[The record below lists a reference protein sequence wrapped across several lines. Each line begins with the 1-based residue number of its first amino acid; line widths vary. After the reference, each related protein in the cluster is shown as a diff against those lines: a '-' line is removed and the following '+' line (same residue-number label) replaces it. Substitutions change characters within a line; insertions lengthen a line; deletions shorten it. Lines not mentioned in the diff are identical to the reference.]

1 MLLPFLLAVAL
12 ASPIAVPGVP
22 GMCTAPM
29 PADPDAAGCYKT
41 NEISLVDAPARVY
54 WHILQFDSPDAA
66 NAEAR
71 RHRWSAVAR
80 AHDRTWLYVLGA
92 EHESIAG
99 GDKRAVIGPLAVPN
113 KATKAYFAESVFP
126 PGMRTRVH
134 SHPGPEAFYVV
145 DGTQCLE
152 TPHDKRMVGA
162 GGTYVVA
169 GGLHIQ
175 GAPRGRRN
183 LVLILAP
190 AGARPVIP
198 GGNWTPS
205 DFCD

>member
-1 MLLPFLLAVAL
+1 MLLSFLLAAAL
-12 ASPIAVPGVP
+12 GSGIAVSGVP
-22 GMCTAPM
+22 GMCTAAM

-41 NEISLVDAPARVY
+41 NEISLVDAPDRVY
-54 WHILQFDSPDAA
+54 CHILQFDSTDAA

-80 AHDRTWLYVLGA
+80 AHGRTWLYVLGG
-92 EHESIAG
+92 EHEDIAG
-99 GDKRAVIGPLAVPN
+99 GAERAVIGPLAVPS
-113 KATKAYFAESVFP
+113 KTTKAYFAESVFP

-152 TPHDKRMVGA
+152 TPHYKRMVEA

-169 GGLHIQ
+169 GGLHVQ
-175 GAPRGRRN
+175 ASPKGRRN

-190 AGARPVIP
+190 AGARSVIP

-205 DFCD
+205 GFCD